1 MNSEEITA
9 DLMTR
14 LRETEAIL
22 DGHFILTSGKHS
34 NRYIQCAKLLSHTG
48 HAGWAGA
55 KLADAMPAFDLV
67 VSPAMGGIIIGH
79 EVAKAKGVPFL
90 FTERVE
96 GKMTL
101 RRGFTLPEG
110 AKVAVVEDVVT
121 SGGSLVE
128 VVELLKGAGAGV
140 EVTATAAIVDR
151 SGGKRPDFGA
161 PFTSLIE
168 LDVQV
173 WDPAD
178 CPLCREGGVAIKP
191 GSRGLK

>member
-1 MNSEEITA
+1 MNRDQLTA
-9 DLMTR
+9 DVMAR

-55 KLADAMPAFDLV
+55 TLAEAMPDFNLV

-79 EVAKAKGVPFL
+79 EVAKAKGTPFF

-101 RRGFTLPEG
+101 RRGFSLPTG

-128 VVELLKGAGAGV
+128 VVELLQGAGV
-140 EVTATAAIVDR
+140 EVTATASIVDR
-151 SGGKRPDFGA
+151 SGGRRPDFGA

-173 WDPAD
+173 WDPSD
-178 CPLCREGGVAIKP
+178 CPLCADGSEAVKP